1 MVHDQPGLSD
11 EGDDRVLTIP
21 NLISLVRLA
30 CIPVFWWLLVV
41 QERRADA
48 AYLLAV
54 LGATDWVDGYIARR
68 FKQVSTVGK
77 VLDPTADRLMF
88 IVGIVAMVVDGSLPV
103 VVAVLSFTRESLV
116 ALVSVVLGAMG
127 VRRLDVTWWGKTGT
141 FLLMFAFP
149 LFLAG
154 HSDLSW
160 SNSAKFAAWVFVIPG
175 LAVSYYSA
183 ACYVPIAKQ
192 ALVDRNAQQRQAL

>member
-1 MVHDQPGLSD
+1 MVHDQPGLSN

-21 NLISLVRLA
+21 NLISLARLA
-30 CIPVFWWLLVV
+30 CIPVFWWLLVIE
-41 QERRADA
+41 ERRADA

-103 VVAVLSFTRESLV
+103 AVAVLSFTRESLV

-160 SNSAKFAAWVFVIPG
+160 ADSAKFAAWVFVIPG
-175 LAVSYYSA
+175 LAISYYSA
-183 ACYVPIAKQ
+183 AGYVPMAQQALADRDSQQKQ
-192 ALVDRNAQQRQAL
+192 AI